1 MLTRIDRIQLAV
13 PDLSSAAEGWVA
25 LLGAEPAGED
35 RCAALGAR
43 RTRLRL
49 GSGWIELLEPD
60 GAGPV
65 ADAVAK
71 RGGHLF
77 AAGAATSDLDALVS
91 QLRDQGAAPVL
102 EHDQVFLAPAGL
114 QGQRAAGLQGQR
126 AAGLEGLRMVFSP
139 EQALEPVGDAAF
151 LYEVTL
157 LVRDA
162 VAAADQIATLL
173 RLDADAFVPIESK
186 HYGYKGT
193 LTLFDR
199 DRLDRLEVITPNQ
212 PDNTMGRFFARA
224 GESFYMAFAES
235 ENLEAI
241 AERARD
247 RRAGHTPVPATSKS
261 EDRELNTLF
270 LHPSALGGMM
280 LGLSAPSVAW
290 QWSGHPERVHARN
303 RKSVRARNRE
313 SERAREH
320 VKSGS

>member
-1 MLTRIDRIQLAV
+1 MLTRIDRVQLAV
-13 PDLSSAAEGWVA
+13 PDLSSAADGWVA

-35 RCAALGAR
+35 HCAALGAR
-43 RTRLRL
+43 RLRLRL

-65 ADAVAK
+65 ADGVAA
-71 RGGHLF
+71 RGAHLF
-77 AAGAATSDLDALVS
+77 AAGAATSDLDALLS
-91 QLRDQGAAPVL
+91 QLRDQDAAAVL
-102 EHDQVFLAPAGL
+102 EQDQVFLAPGAEHGL
-114 QGQRAAGLQGQR
+114 RAAGQQ
-126 AAGLEGLRMVFSP
+126 GLRMVFSP
-139 EQALEPVGDAAF
+139 EEELERVGDAAF

-162 VAAADQIATLL
+162 VAAADHFAILFG
-173 RLDADAFVPIESK
+173 LDANSFVPIESK

-199 DRLDRLEVITPNQ
+199 DRLGRLEVITPNQ

-235 ENLEAI
+235 GNLEVI

-247 RRAGHTPVPATSKS
+247 RRAGHTPVATASKS
-261 EDRELNTLF
+261 EARELNTVF

-290 QWSGHPERVHARN
+290 QWSGHPERV
-303 RKSVRARNRE
+303 RE
-313 SERAREH
+313 RERT
-320 VKSGS
+320 GS

>member
-1 MLTRIDRIQLAV
+1 MLTRIDRVQLAV
-13 PDLSSAAEGWVA
+13 PDLSSTAEGWIV
-25 LLGAEPAGED
+25 LLGAEQAGED

-65 ADAVAK
+65 AEAVAK

-102 EHDQVFLAPAGL
+102 EQDQVFLAPTDGA
-114 QGQRAAGLQGQR
+114 QH
-126 AAGLEGLRMVFSP
+126 GLRMVFSP
-139 EQALEPVGDAAF
+139 EEELEPVGDVTF

-162 VAAADQIATLL
+162 VTAADHIATLFG
-173 RLDADAFVPIESK
+173 LDANAFVPIESK

-199 DRLDRLEVITPNQ
+199 DRLGRLEVITPNQ
-212 PDNTMGRFFARA
+212 PDNTMGRFFERA

-241 AERARD
+241 AERARE
-247 RRAGHTPVPATSKS
+247 RRAGHTPVLASPKS
-261 EDRELNTLF
+261 GTGALNTVF

-290 QWSGHPERVHARN
+290 QWSGHPERVRAGD
-303 RKSVRARNRE
+303 RKRTRS
-313 SERAREH
+313 
-320 VKSGS
+320 

>member
-102 EHDQVFLAPAGL
+102 EHDQVFLA
-114 QGQRAAGLQGQR
+114 AAGPH
-126 AAGLEGLRMVFSP
+126 GLRMVFSP

-162 VAAADQIATLL
+162 VAATDQIATLL
-173 RLDADAFVPIESK
+173 GLDADAFVPIESK

-261 EDRELNTLF
+261 KDRELNTLF

-290 QWSGHPERVHARN
+290 QWSGRPERVHARN
-303 RKSVRARNRE
+303 RERVRNRESVRARNRE
-313 SERAREH
+313 SESAREH

>member
-77 AAGAATSDLDALVS
+77 AAGAATSDLDALLS

-102 EHDQVFLAPAGL
+102 EQDQVFLALAAAGEHGL
-114 QGQRAAGLQGQR
+114 RAAG
-126 AAGLEGLRMVFSP
+126 EHGLRMVFSA
-139 EQALEPVGDAAF
+139 EETLEPVGDVAF
-151 LYEVTL
+151 FYEVTL

-162 VAAADQIATLL
+162 ITATDQIATLL

-199 DRLDRLEVITPNQ
+199 DRLGRLEVITPNQ
-212 PDNTMGRFFARA
+212 PDNTMGRFFERA

-247 RRAGHTPVPATSKS
+247 RRAGHTPVPAASKS
-261 EDRELNTLF
+261 EVRELNTLF

-290 QWSGHPERVHARN
+290 QWSGHPERV
-303 RKSVRARNRE
+303 RARGRDGARG
-313 SERAREH
+313 RART
-320 VKSGS
+320 GS